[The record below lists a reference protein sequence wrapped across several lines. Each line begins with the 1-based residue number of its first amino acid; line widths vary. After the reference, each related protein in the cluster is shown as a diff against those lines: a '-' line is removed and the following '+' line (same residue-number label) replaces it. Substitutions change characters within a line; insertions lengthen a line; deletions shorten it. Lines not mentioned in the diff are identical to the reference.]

1 MAVTEAEK
9 SAIIKEYEEQQ
20 ELEMLKRRCK
30 VKPLH
35 DARVHFDNILK
46 ERNLYWKEQFGY
58 YETRVYYDVDDAIWK
73 ALRNAVCERYS
84 LKRITDLR
92 AEDYKKANEW
102 AIRMIDKIFD
112 SMRS

>member
-1 MAVTEAEK
+1 MAVTEADK
-9 SAIIKEYEEQQ
+9 SAIIKEYEQQQ

-46 ERNLYWKEQFGY
+46 ERNLYWKGQLGY
-58 YETRVYYDVDDAIWK
+58 YETRLYHDVDDAIWK
-73 ALRNAVCERYS
+73 AFRNAVCERYD
-84 LKRITDLR
+84 LGRITDLR

-102 AIRMIDKIFD
+102 AIKMIDKIFG
-112 SMRS
+112 SMSS